1 MDATSIERMAKAAVE
16 EYFCIN
22 GYVRP
27 YINENDK
34 MPIWDGNLLV
44 YRDKE
49 KLTNDNLLYP
59 IPVQLKGECFKKD
72 DFPEKT
78 YYQLNKTNLEHYL
91 RDNGVLF
98 IKVLIK
104 GTEKRIYINFLTKL
118 KLKRLSENM
127 KGKSCSVK
135 LEPLNDNVSYFL
147 ENANSFHLQ
156 KTKSSISP
164 LDLKD
169 KTFNIKCHAARFKDE
184 PVLAFIARN
193 IKHLTVSV
201 DGMDT
206 EFYLECEEAN
216 ICTRKDENT
225 PVYVNGVKYYDK
237 IVRTYDKDRTCTLY
251 IGESL
256 QLQIN
261 PARKNVNIECTVNI
275 QANSFTELLNELRFL
290 SALVK
295 HKTLTIFDSTIDLSN
310 IDETNPICQQLNRM
324 YKEWEDVETLFNI
337 LHVYE
342 TLDINLL
349 KDEDYAKLHK
359 LTQAILYN
367 KRIETNVKQDHL
379 ELISIG
385 NINIILLVKIIDK
398 NNCKLLSL
406 QNELVAV
413 SAERNGVVYP
423 LPVFSKIF
431 REELLQ
437 SNIDFT
443 NMIDEYES
451 FIDKN
456 PYLHEV
462 VNEDVLCL
470 LKHYDKKGNE
480 FILSKAIE
488 LAEWQLNIGLDKKSE
503 NIYILNLLQ
512 AKLRKLKKLNNQEIE
527 ALYQITENDA
537 SDENRWAACILL
549 KDYRRAGIYWEKIH
563 NADKG
568 IYKQFPIF
576 NLIPKDETYR
586 FEITD

>member
-1 MDATSIERMAKAAVE
+1 MDATSIERMAKIAVE
-16 EYFCIN
+16 EFFCIN

-44 YRDKE
+44 YRDKD
-49 KLTNDNLLYP
+49 KLTNENLLYP

-135 LEPLNDNVSYFL
+135 LEPLDDNINSFL

-156 KTKSSISP
+156 KTNSSISI

-184 PVLAFIARN
+184 SELAFIARN
-193 IKHLTVSV
+193 LKHLTASV
-201 DGMDT
+201 DGIDA
-206 EFYLECEEAN
+206 ELYLECEGIN
-216 ICTRKDENT
+216 ICTRKDEDT

-237 IVRTYDKDRTCTLY
+237 ITRIYDKKGICTIY
-251 IGESL
+251 IGTSL

-261 PARKNVNIECTVNI
+261 PAKRIINIECSVNI
-275 QANSFTELLNELRFL
+275 QANCFAELLNELRFVN
-290 SALVK
+290 ALVK
-295 HKTLTIFDSTIDLSN
+295 YKTLTIFDSTIDLSK
-310 IDETNPICQQLNRM
+310 IDDTNPICQQWSGML
-324 YKEWEDVETLFNI
+324 KEWEDVETLFNI

-342 TLDINLL
+342 TLDINIL
-349 KDEDYAKLHK
+349 KNEDYLKLNK

-451 FIDKN
+451 FIDRN

-480 FILSKAIE
+480 FILDKAIE
-488 LAEWQLNIGLDKKSE
+488 LAEWQLDKGLDNKSE

-512 AKLRKLKKLNNQEIE
+512 AKLRKLKKLNNQEIK
-527 ALYQITENDA
+527 ALYKITENDT

-549 KDYRRAGIYWEKIH
+549 KDYRRAEIYWEKIH
-563 NADKG
+563 NADKE

-576 NLIPKDETYR
+576 NLIPQDETYR